1 MATLKQRLHRKNAAG
16 TFDTVH
22 LESSSNLILR
32 PSGRTVEQDLADYLP
47 RVQNNDNVPQT
58 LGWVR
63 GSTKAFVNR
72 KSISFDR
79 HTHEISQVNNL
90 QNEINSLK
98 TSVSNGK
105 SAVASAITDKGV
117 STSATATFDTMAANI
132 RAISSLK
139 SETRVI
145 EHNITW
151 PNQTNP
157 YRVDITFDYSP
168 LILLVN
174 YQNVEQEM
182 GCVNFFLQ
190 QGTQL
195 NILVKSPGSS
205 WNGATY
211 LKCLLSG
218 NTAYVCDGDYMHI
231 GASTIYVT
239 FISYYR

>member
-1 MATLKQRLHRKNAAG
+1 MYRIFNQCITL
-16 TFDTVH
+16 
-22 LESSSNLILR
+22 
-32 PSGRTVEQDLADYLP
+32 
-47 RVQNNDNVPQT
+47 
-58 LGWVR
+58 LGWIR
-63 GSTKAFVNR
+63 GSSKAFIGQ
-72 KSISFDR
+72 KSISFDG
-79 HTHEISQVNNL
+79 HIHSISQVTNL

-117 STSATATFDTMAANI
+117 STSATATFDTMASNI

-139 SETRVI
+139 SETRVV
-145 EHNITW
+145 EHKIQW

-174 YQNVEQEM
+174 YPNVEQEM

-195 NILVKSPGSS
+195 NILVRSPGSS
-205 WNGATY
+205 WNGVTY
-211 LKCLLSG
+211 LRCLLSG
-218 NTAYVCDGDYMHI
+218 NTAYVCDGDYTHI

-239 FISYYR
+239 FISYYQ